1 MCQTKIISIIR
12 DLIYGLTKIV
22 VYLEKNINKDEK
34 IEPDIKIDPSSICNL
49 NNIRFKKECFL
60 NIEPQTQVIGTLIF
74 ERENAYISIGKRVFI
89 SGSIIAAQRVD
100 IGDDVLVSWGTTIVD
115 HNSHSTS
122 FTLRSNDAVDW
133 LEGKKDWTHVKIAPV
148 KISNKVWIGF
158 NCIILKGVTIG
169 EGAVV
174 GAGSIVTKDVPPW
187 TIVAGNPA
195 RVIREIPEHER

>member
-12 DLIYGLTKIV
+12 DMRYALTKIV
-22 VYLEKNINKDEK
+22 GYLKKNINKDEK
-34 IEPDIKIDPSSICNL
+34 IETDIKIDPSSICNL
-49 NNIRFKKECFL
+49 NNIRFKKGCFL

-74 ERENAYISIGKRVFI
+74 ERENASISIGKRVFI

-133 LEGKKDWTHVKIAPV
+133 LEGKKDWTNVKIAPV

-158 NCIILKGVTIG
+158 NCIVLKGVTIG
-169 EGAVV
+169 EGSVV
-174 GAGSIVTKDVPPW
+174 GAGSVVTKDVPPW

-195 RVIREIPEHER
+195 RIIREIPGNER